1 MLRMS
6 RVLATAPHS
15 DQSCP
20 EAPRRGERPIEKTP
34 GAALRN
40 QRGFGFVSIL
50 LTLLILAVLYLGYFK
65 MQNTM
70 SGSRSAGIS
79 AINTSRD
86 IACRTQR
93 QQIERDV
100 MMWSVSHPDEPP
112 TIAALQHYGLH
123 IPACPDGGQYSIAG
137 RAVHCSV
144 HR

>member
-1 MLRMS
+1 MQQP
-6 RVLATAPHS
+6 V
-15 DQSCP
+15 
-20 EAPRRGERPIEKTP
+20 GERAAEVTL

-65 MQNTM
+65 MPNTM
-70 SGSRSAGIS
+70 SGSRSAGIA

-100 MMWSVSHPDEPP
+100 MMWSVNHPDEPP
-112 TIAALQHYGLH
+112 TLAALQRDGLH
-123 IPACPDGGQYSIAG
+123 IPACPEGGQYSIDG
-137 RAVHCSV
+137 REVHCSV

>member
-1 MLRMS
+1 MS
-6 RVLATAPHS
+6 DCGA
-15 DQSCP
+15 C
-20 EAPRRGERPIEKTP
+20 RGPTGSGPAEKTL

-50 LTLLILAVLYLGYFK
+50 LTLLILAVLYFGYFK

-79 AINTSRD
+79 AINTSREL
-86 IACRTQR
+86 ACRTQR

-100 MMWSVSHPDEPP
+100 MMWSVNHPDEPP
-112 TIAALQHYGLH
+112 TLAALQHDGLH
-123 IPACPDGGQYSIAG
+123 IPACPEGGQYSVDG